1 MDGQDRD
8 ATGVEYYRLRAQMAR
23 QLGENATTE
32 AGKLWLKIADRYD
45 VIVDELEAALRKI
58 ATGSSKRKTKSER

>member
-8 ATGVEYYRLRAQMAR
+8 AAGVEYYRVRAQMAR